1 MKEPHAPVGPLRSWD
16 YTRQAAGAARSA
28 AVMTKCG
35 CTTVSASLEEFD
47 ATPDPFGDDFDP
59 GA

>member
-1 MKEPHAPVGPLRSWD
+1 MFARRGADRLAQRDRFEVVA
-16 YTRQAAGAARSA
+16 AARSA
-28 AVMTKCG
+28 AVMTKCRFP
-35 CTTVSASLEEFD
+35 TVPPSLEEFD

>member
-1 MKEPHAPVGPLRSWD
+1 V
-16 YTRQAAGAARSA
+16 T
-28 AVMTKCG
+28 TKCG
-35 CTTVSASLEEFD
+35 CTTVASALEAFD